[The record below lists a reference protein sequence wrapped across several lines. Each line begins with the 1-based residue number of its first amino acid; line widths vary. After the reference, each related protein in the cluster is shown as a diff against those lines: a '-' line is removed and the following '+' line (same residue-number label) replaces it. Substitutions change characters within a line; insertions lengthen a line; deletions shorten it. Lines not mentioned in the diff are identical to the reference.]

1 MFVIPNVRYTKMTLN
16 RGLIYKDKEQI
27 SPCTRKTYAIVEL
40 TLYQGDV
47 ISRFYC
53 TEDLL
58 MVSKAL
64 DMSSMRI

>member
-1 MFVIPNVRYTKMTLN
+1 MTLN

-53 TEDLL
+53 IKTPGKLKK
-58 MVSKAL
+58 SNKSTIA
-64 DMSSMRI
+64 SNKRTHWKP